1 MSKNPQ
7 APMHVMSRT
16 NRRWL
21 LVAILIAAGLLLALV
36 MAVVTNYV
44 GPLVYVPTDHLGVV
58 ISPLSAKGYRDQPLL
73 PGVNAILPW
82 EQIVLYP
89 TSPKSVSI
97 STEDSK
103 VPSLARDGRS
113 VIIEATVRYRID
125 PDSVLALHT
134 VWQSRYETELVM
146 PLARGVSRQ
155 VISLH
160 WPEEILF
167 TQTPQ
172 IAQEISTELER
183 RLRENYVLLD
193 GFTITNARYGQP

>member
-7 APMHVMSRT
+7 APMHLMNRT

-21 LVAILIAAGLLLALV
+21 FVAIFIAACLVLALV
-36 MAVVTNYV
+36 VAVVTNYV
-44 GPLVYVPTDHLGVV
+44 GPLVYVPTDHLAVV
-58 ISPLSAKGYRDQPLL
+58 MSPLAARGSRDQPLL

-89 TSPKSVSI
+89 TSPRSVLV

-103 VPSLARDGRS
+103 VPSLARDGRA

-125 PDSVLALHT
+125 PDAVVALHT

-183 RLRENYVLLD
+183 KLRENFILLD
-193 GFTITNARYGQP
+193 SFTISNARYGHP